1 MKITFKSKKE
11 QEFYESLKELKK
23 EYNERMAKKII
34 GRIGDLRDAENP
46 QQLPKSARFHE
57 HGGGRK
63 GLYSL
68 DLVDQWRLIVEPN
81 GKHDSYIEITSV
93 EIYEVMDPH

>member
-11 QEFYESLKELKK
+11 QEFYESFKDLKK
-23 EYNERMAKKII
+23 SFGERMAKKII
-34 GRIGDLRDAENP
+34 GRIGDLRDAENS
-46 QQLPKSARFHE
+46 QQLPQSARFHE

-68 DLVDQWRLIVEPN
+68 DLIDQWRLIVESN
-81 GKHDSYIEITSV
+81 DKHDSYIEITSV
-93 EIYEVMDPH
+93 EIYEVTDPH